1 MLAGQ
6 RLQGV
11 GGQGVGIEAVPQR
24 RLDAVIVAVGVGAGL
39 RCAFAV
45 LLQADFVFGSQSH
58 AAQLQ
63 IRVCCAQQSQC
74 IFCCRAGRAPGRQV
88 KNRPAFPHGFQCR
101 EQHTHRLADTGGS
114 LAEQLAALGAGLVHG
129 VHHSP
134 LTGAVACKRKWQCLP
149 RCTAHPLPLGR
160 ALGPGRVLRQQ
171 VGDDGVQRV
180 GGVVVM
186 EGKFQILIHLI
197 VNQPHPHGGQ
207 PLLASVDGR
216 VDLRLR
222 PVLGALL
229 AGDEFR
235 RQRRGLDLI
244 NGRCAVLVGKDAI
257 GAAFQR
263 VGNAGAGVV
272 LP

>member
-1 MLAGQ
+1 M
-6 RLQGV
+6 
-11 GGQGVGIEAVPQR
+11 I
-24 RLDAVIVAVGVGAGL
+24 
-39 RCAFAV
+39 
-45 LLQADFVFGSQSH
+45 
-58 AAQLQ
+58 
-63 IRVCCAQQSQC
+63 
-74 IFCCRAGRAPGRQV
+74 
-88 KNRPAFPHGFQCR
+88 
-101 EQHTHRLADTGGS
+101 
-114 LAEQLAALGAGLVHG
+114 
-129 VHHSP
+129 
-134 LTGAVACKRKWQCLP
+134 
-149 RCTAHPLPLGR
+149 
-160 ALGPGRVLRQQ
+160 
-171 VGDDGVQRV
+171 
-180 GGVVVM
+180 

-272 LP
+272 LL